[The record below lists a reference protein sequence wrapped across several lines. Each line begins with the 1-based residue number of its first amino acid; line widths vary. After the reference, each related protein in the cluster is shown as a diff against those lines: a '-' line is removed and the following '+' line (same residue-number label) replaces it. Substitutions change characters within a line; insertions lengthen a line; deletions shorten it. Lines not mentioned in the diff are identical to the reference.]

1 METFFNFLVIGLT
14 VGSIYALI
22 ALGYTMVY
30 GIVKLINFAHGDI
43 LMLGAYMGYFVLIQ
57 LGVGL
62 WAVLLAFLAAMAG
75 CAVIGVT
82 MEKTCYKPLRNAPRL
97 NALITAIGVSMLIE
111 NGSKMLP
118 FIGPNPRQYT
128 QPSDQTLAIFAAVA
142 NWIKTRTGVNIS
154 AIQLLVLLISIIM
167 MVLLNF
173 IVNHTRTG
181 KAMRAVSYDMNA
193 ARLMGIPVNRVISAT
208 FAIGAAL
215 AATAGILYSMYFP
228 QINPYMG
235 MMPGLKC
242 FIAAVLGG
250 IGSIPG
256 AMIGSLVIGLIESF
270 SKGYISSLWSDGIVF
285 AILILILFVKPTGIM
300 GKTIREKV

>member
-57 LGVGL
+57 LGVSI
-62 WAVLLAFLAAMAG
+62 WTVLLAFLAAMAG
-75 CAVIGVT
+75 CAAIGVT

-97 NALITAIGVSMLIE
+97 NALITAIGVSMFIE

-128 QPSDQTLAIFAAVA
+128 QPSDQTLYWFAAAA

-193 ARLMGIPVNRVISAT
+193 ARLMGIPVNRVISTT

-256 AMIGSLVIGLIESF
+256 AMIGSLVIGLVESF

-285 AILILILFVKPTGIM
+285 AILILILFIKPTGIM
-300 GKTIREKV
+300 GKTMREKV

>member
-1 METFFNFLVIGLT
+1 MESFFNFLVIGLT

-128 QPSDQTLAIFAAVA
+128 QPSDQTLALFAAVA

>member
-1 METFFNFLVIGLT
+1 MESFFNFLVIGLT

-75 CAVIGVT
+75 CAIIGVT

-128 QPSDQTLAIFAAVA
+128 SAQRPDACHICDGRQLDQDQDRRQYLGDPAAGPAYIDHHDGPLEFHRQPHPDGQ
-142 NWIKTRTGVNIS
+142 G
-154 AIQLLVLLISIIM
+154 
-167 MVLLNF
+167 
-173 IVNHTRTG
+173 
-181 KAMRAVSYDMNA
+181 D
-193 ARLMGIPVNRVISAT
+193 ARRFL
-208 FAIGAAL
+208 
-215 AATAGILYSMYFP
+215 
-228 QINPYMG
+228 
-235 MMPGLKC
+235 
-242 FIAAVLGG
+242 
-250 IGSIPG
+250 
-256 AMIGSLVIGLIESF
+256 
-270 SKGYISSLWSDGIVF
+270 
-285 AILILILFVKPTGIM
+285 
-300 GKTIREKV
+300 

>member
-1 METFFNFLVIGLT
+1 MESFFNFLVIGLT

-43 LMLGAYMGYFVLIQ
+43 LMLGAYMGYFVLNQ
-57 LGVGL
+57 LGVSL
-62 WAVLLAFLAAMAG
+62 LTTLLAFLAAMAG
-75 CAVIGVT
+75 CAILGVT
-82 MEKTCYKPLRNAPRL
+82 MEKTCYKPLRSAPRL

-111 NGSKMLP
+111 NGSKTLP
-118 FIGPNPRQYT
+118 FIGPNPRQYP
-128 QPSDQTLAIFAAVA
+128 QPSDATMAVFATVA
-142 NWIKTRTGVNIS
+142 NWMKGETGVNIS
-154 AIQLLVLLISIIM
+154 AIQLLVLFVSVVM
-167 MVLLNF
+167 MLLLNF
-173 IVNHTRTG
+173 VVNHTRVG

-193 ARLMGIPVNRVISAT
+193 AKLMGIPVNRVISTT

-256 AMIGSLVIGLIESF
+256 AMIGSLVIGLVESF
-270 SKGYISSLWSDGIVF
+270 SKGFISSLWSDGIVF

-300 GKTIREKV
+300 GKSMREKV

>member
-128 QPSDQTLAIFAAVA
+128 QPSDQTLALFAAVA

>member
-1 METFFNFLVIGLT
+1 
-14 VGSIYALI
+14 
-22 ALGYTMVY
+22 
-30 GIVKLINFAHGDI
+30 
-43 LMLGAYMGYFVLIQ
+43 
-57 LGVGL
+57 
-62 WAVLLAFLAAMAG
+62 
-75 CAVIGVT
+75 

-128 QPSDQTLAIFAAVA
+128 QPSDQTLAIFATVA

>member
-1 METFFNFLVIGLT
+1 MESFFNFLVIGLT

-43 LMLGAYMGYFVLIQ
+43 LMLGAYMGYFVLNQI
-57 LGVGL
+57 GVSL
-62 WAVLLAFLAAMAG
+62 LTTLLAFLAAMAG
-75 CAVIGVT
+75 CAILGVT
-82 MEKTCYKPLRNAPRL
+82 MEKTCYKPLRSAPRL

-111 NGSKMLP
+111 NGSKTLP
-118 FIGPNPRQYT
+118 FIGPNPRQYP
-128 QPSDQTLAIFAAVA
+128 QPSDETMAMFATIA
-142 NWIKTRTGVNIS
+142 NWMKGETGVNIS
-154 AIQLLVLLISIIM
+154 AIQLLVLFVSVVM
-167 MVLLNF
+167 MLLLNF
-173 IVNHTRTG
+173 VVNHTRVG

-193 ARLMGIPVNRVISAT
+193 AKLMGIPVNRVISTT

-256 AMIGSLVIGLIESF
+256 AMIGSLVIGLVESF
-270 SKGYISSLWSDGIVF
+270 SKGFISSLWSDGIVF

-300 GKTIREKV
+300 GKTMREKV

>member
-1 METFFNFLVIGLT
+1 MESFFNFLVIGLT

-43 LMLGAYMGYFVLIQ
+43 LMLGAYMGYFVLNQ
-57 LGVGL
+57 LGVSL
-62 WAVLLAFLAAMAG
+62 LTTLLAFLAAMAG
-75 CAVIGVT
+75 CAILGVT

-111 NGSKMLP
+111 NGSKTLP
-118 FIGPNPRQYT
+118 FIGPNPRQYP
-128 QPSDQTLAIFAAVA
+128 QPSDATMAVFATIA
-142 NWIKTRTGVNIS
+142 NWLKGETGVNIS
-154 AIQLLVLLISIIM
+154 AIQLLVLFVSVVM
-167 MVLLNF
+167 MLLLNF
-173 IVNHTRTG
+173 VVNHTRVG

-193 ARLMGIPVNRVISAT
+193 AKLMGIPVNRVISTT

-256 AMIGSLVIGLIESF
+256 AMIGSLVIGLVESF
-270 SKGYISSLWSDGIVF
+270 SKGFISSLWSDGIVF

-300 GKTIREKV
+300 GKTMREKV